1 MTGNR
6 QTLTD
11 GENYLSRCRV
21 NRHVVEISGATPSV
35 QVRMNGKVSKVII
48 DATGATTAGST
59 ANVGE
64 IQFFMDVE
72 TDGGEP
78 HPYFDKISK
87 LNYTGSGGDMVS
99 MHEVT
104 QGSNQ
109 GTANAKN
116 SLHFSVSTTAA
127 SESGAGAINEPA
139 AWNGLVCGNVR
150 ITVGCTAP
158 AALLPPSVIR
168 VIILTE

>member
-21 NRHVVEISGATPSV
+21 NRHVVEITDNNHSV
-35 QVRMNGKVSKVII
+35 QVRINGKVSKVIV
-48 DATGATTAGST
+48 DATGATTLGST
-59 ANVGE
+59 SNVGE
-64 IQFFMDVE
+64 LQFLMDVE
-72 TDGGEP
+72 TDGGEA

-109 GTANAKN
+109 GTANSKN
-116 SLHFSVSTTAA
+116 SLHFSVSTTSA

-158 AALLPPSVIR
+158 AALAPTSVIR

>member
-6 QTLTD
+6 QTMTD

-21 NRHVVEISGATPSV
+21 NRYVVEISGDNPAV
-35 QVRMNGKVSKVII
+35 QVRINGKVSKVIV
-48 DATGATTAGST
+48 DATGATTLGST
-59 ANVGE
+59 SNLGE
-64 IQFFMDVE
+64 LQFFMDVE
-72 TDGGEP
+72 TDGGSE

-87 LNYTGSGGDMVS
+87 LNFTGSGGDMVS

-109 GTANAKN
+109 GTANSKN
-116 SLHFSVSTTAA
+116 SLHFSVSTTSA

-150 ITVGCTAP
+150 IVIGCTAP
-158 AALLPPSVIR
+158 AVLAPPSVVR

>member
-1 MTGNR
+1 MAGNR

-21 NRHVVEISGATPSV
+21 NRYVVELTGENPAV
-35 QVRMNGKVSKVII
+35 QVRINGKVSKVIV
-48 DATGATTAGST
+48 DGTAATTDGST

-64 IQFFMDVE
+64 LQFLMDVE
-72 TDGGEP
+72 NDEQTE

-87 LNYTGSGGDMVS
+87 LNFTGSGGGLVS

-150 ITVGCTAP
+150 IVVGCTAP
-158 AALLPPSVIR
+158 AALAPPSIVR